1 MQSMTGFAAEA
12 GAAEGR
18 RWRWEARSVNA
29 RGLDLRL
36 RLSDGSDLT
45 EADLRPLV
53 QKRLT
58 RGSVQISLKFDGA
71 AAPEGLVLNEAALDA
86 ALGAVERAAALAEA
100 RGLLLAPSTAADVAA
115 MRGVL
120 EPGAPPADDEA
131 LRAALLAT
139 FEATLDALLAAR
151 AGEGARLAAAL
162 SGQVDRIEALAA
174 EAAAAHEAQG
184 AAAASR
190 IAERVAALMAASS
203 EAGAAPDP
211 DRLAQELAL
220 IAMKADV
227 REELDRLSAHIAA
240 ARDLLAAD
248 GPVGRKLDFLTQEFN
263 REVNTICAKSNSAA
277 LTQAGLEM
285 KVVVDQ
291 LREQAQ
297 NVE

>member
-277 LTQAGLEM
+277 LTHAGLEM